1 MHISYTN
8 PADPATSFFDYAKQH
23 GLALFPLRADTKT
36 PACENGFY
44 DATSSAADW
53 RTWRTQGHQ
62 LGISACLSN
71 IVLIDVD
78 AHGDRDEAWA
88 QFATWCAEI
97 GIDLPEPYGHSPNG
111 GWHFAFRCPVGFDPQ
126 KHRGF
131 DKVMISHFRALA
143 AGEEDGERISVR
155 NRAYNVAPGS
165 AFGGRPYLLAV
176 DAPPPIP
183 YSERTAPLFA
193 LLKRPDGNAT
203 TGPVPDAVGGV
214 SHDGI
219 RYDQLCWWIGKKLER
234 WNSGAE
240 TLGNDEWISI
250 GKRIKL
256 SFPGEDGLKA
266 FLAMSWADQHETIT
280 RRWWNPGDFKTEGE
294 NLETLP
300 ALLKRDV
307 TWMFGS
313 AFGCPKPPTCPV
325 PLPNQIPAEILEQY
339 SREREQHQAAL
350 LGPLPD
356 HPELPIG
363 QANALTDYWAHLP
376 SGRMIYERTGEL
388 FSASSVDKHIGRVKD
403 AMKTEGPGTLATTWL
418 SQHRFVKSM
427 GWAPGE
433 PKIIDGKVLTSDGWI
448 RSAGDRT
455 FNRYVPPHVDHI
467 EGDVSK
473 WLNHVEAIYP
483 GEADHI
489 IKWLA
494 HRVQRPGDKV
504 NHALVF
510 IGSQGIGKDTILKPA
525 TVAIGSN
532 NFKQITAKTFFNS
545 EWNDYLQSVI
555 LRINEVHDLGGESR
569 YGFYDATKD
578 VITNPPEAHR
588 INTKHVPQYAA
599 VNVCGVIMTSN
610 HLDAL
615 YLAPD
620 DRRHFVCVS
629 TRSQEDFTPG
639 YWDDI
644 NAWFESGGNEAIA
657 HYLANLDLSA
667 FNAKAPPPKTAAWHM
682 VVAAGV
688 APESGDLADVI
699 ESMGQPEALT
709 LAMLKARTPGDSQ
722 LRLMF
727 EDAKLRRAIPKRL
740 AECGYVALSNPDA
753 RDSGG
758 RWRMSGGKTTIYARQ
773 AMPEPDRLAAA
784 RLLSSSAVEPPP
796 IPPRP

>member
-1 MHISYTN
+1 MSIVGFEVPSSVG
-8 PADPATSFFDYAKQH
+8 SFLDYAERNS
-23 GLALFPLRADTKT
+23 LALFPLRADTKT

-44 DATSSAADW
+44 GATTATSDW
-53 RTWRTQGHQ
+53 HAWHMQGHQ
-62 LGISACLSN
+62 LAISACLSGL
-71 IVLIDVD
+71 VLIDVD
-78 AHGDRDEAWA
+78 AHGDREEAWA
-88 QFATWCAEI
+88 QFAAWCAEI
-97 GIDLPEPYGHSPNG
+97 GIDVPTPYGHSPNG
-111 GWHFAFRCPVGFDPQ
+111 GWHFAFRCPVEFDPHS
-126 KHRGF
+126 HRGHESV
-131 DKVMISHFRALA
+131 KVSHFRPLA
-143 AGEEDGERISVR
+143 PGEADRERISVR

-165 AFGGRPYLLAV
+165 AFSGRPYILATNP
-176 DAPPPIP
+176 PPPIP
-183 YSERTAPLFA
+183 YSAKTAPLFA
-193 LLKRPDGNAT
+193 LLKRPEAAT
-203 TGPVPDAVGGV
+203 VTGPVPDAVGGV

-234 WNSGAE
+234 WASGLE
-240 TLGNDEWISI
+240 TLSNDDWISI

-266 FLAMSWADQHETIT
+266 FLAMSWEDQHDVIT
-280 RRWWNPGDFKTEGE
+280 RRWWNPADFKTEGE
-294 NLETLP
+294 NLETLQ
-300 ALLKRDV
+300 ALLKRDI
-307 TWMFGS
+307 TWIFGS
-313 AFGCPKPPTCPV
+313 VIGCPQPPVCPV
-325 PLPNQIPAEILEQY
+325 PLPIPAEILEQHR
-339 SREREQHQAAL
+339 REREQYQAAI

-356 HPELPIG
+356 HPELPID
-363 QANALTDYWAHLP
+363 QANALNDYWAHLP
-376 SGRMIYERTGEL
+376 SGKMIYERTGEL
-388 FSASSVDKHIGRVKD
+388 FNAGSVDKHIGRVKD

-433 PKIIDGKVLTSDGWI
+433 PKIIDGRVLTNDGWI
-448 RSAGDRT
+448 RSSGDKT
-455 FNRYVPPHVDHI
+455 FNRYVPPHIEHI

-473 WLNHVEAIYP
+473 WLNHIRFIYP
-483 GEADHI
+483 SESEHI
-489 IKWLA
+489 VMWLG

-525 TVAIGSN
+525 ISAIGTH

-610 HLDAL
+610 HHDAL

-629 TRSQEDFTPG
+629 TKTQDDFAPA

-644 NAWFESGGNEAIA
+644 NAWFDDGGNEAVA
-657 HYLANLDLSA
+657 YYLANLDLAA

-699 ESMGQPEALT
+699 ESLGKPDALT
-709 LAMLKARTPGDSQ
+709 LQMVKAKTPGDSQ
-722 LRLMF
+722 LRMLF
-727 EDAKLRRAIPKRL
+727 EDAKLRRAVPKRL
-740 AECGYVALSNPDA
+740 AECGYVAIANPDA
-753 RDSGG
+753 RESGG
-758 RWRMSGGKTTIYARQ
+758 RWRVHGGKTTIYARQ
-773 AMPEPDRLAAA
+773 ELTEEGRLAAA
-784 RLLSSSAVEPPP
+784 RSLSATASPSVPP
-796 IPPRP
+796 IPSRS

>member
-1 MHISYTN
+1 MQISYTN
-8 PADPATSFFDYAKQH
+8 PVEIATFFEYAQQN

-44 DATSSAADW
+44 DATTSAADW
-53 RTWRTQGHQ
+53 HTWRAQGHQ
-62 LGISACLSN
+62 LGISACLSGL
-71 IVLIDVD
+71 VLIDVD

-88 QFATWCAEI
+88 QFAAWCAEI
-97 GIDLPEPYGHSPNG
+97 GIDVPPPYCHSPSG
-111 GWHFAFRCPVGFDPQ
+111 GWHFAYQCPADFDPQ
-126 KHRGF
+126 KHRGHESI
-131 DKVMISHFRALA
+131 KISHFRSLA
-143 AGEEDGERISVR
+143 PGEEDRERISIR

-165 AFGGRPYLLAV
+165 AFGGCPYLLAG

-183 YSERTAPLFA
+183 YSEKTAPLFA
-193 LLKRPDGNAT
+193 LLKRAEGASV

-219 RYDQLCWWIGKKLER
+219 HYDQLVWWIGKKVER
-234 WNSGAE
+234 WTSGAE

-266 FLAMSWADQHETIT
+266 FLAMSWEDRHDQVT
-280 RRWWNPGDFKTEGE
+280 RRWWNPADFKTEGE

-300 ALLKRDV
+300 ALLKRDA

-313 AFGCPKPPTCPV
+313 VLGCPQPPKCPV
-325 PLPNQIPAEILEQY
+325 PLPVQIPAEIIERY
-339 SREREQHQAAL
+339 KREREQYQTAA

-356 HPELPIG
+356 HPELPID

-388 FSASSVDKHIGRVKD
+388 FNSASVDKHIGRVKD
-403 AMKTEGPGTLATTWL
+403 AMKTEGPGTLASTWL

-433 PKIIDGKVLTSDGWI
+433 PKIIENRVLTIDGWI
-448 RSAGDRT
+448 RSHGDRT
-455 FNRYVPPHVDHI
+455 FNRYVPPHVERI

-473 WLNHVEAIYP
+473 WLSHIQAIYP

-489 IKWLA
+489 VMWLA
-494 HRVQRPGDKV
+494 HRVQRPGEKV

-525 TVAIGSN
+525 ITAIGPQ

-555 LRINEVHDLGGESR
+555 LRINEAHDLGGESR

-599 VNVCGVIMTSN
+599 ANVCGVVMTSN

-629 TRSQEDFTPG
+629 TRTQDDFTPA
-639 YWDDI
+639 YWDEI
-644 NAWFESGGNEAIA
+644 NAWFENGGNEAVA
-657 HYLANLDLSA
+657 HYLADLDLA
-667 FNAKAPPPKTAAWHM
+667 GFNAKAPPPKTAAWHM

-688 APESGDLADVI
+688 APESGDLSDVI
-699 ESMGQPEALT
+699 ESMGKPDALT
-709 LAMLKARTPGDSQ
+709 LAMVRSHTPGDSQ
-722 LRLMF
+722 LRLLF

-740 AECGYVALSNPDA
+740 AECGYVAVTNPEA

-758 RWRMSGGKTTIYARQ
+758 RWRVPGGRISIYARQ
-773 AMPEPDRLAAA
+773 ELTEQDRLAAA
-784 RLLSSSAVEPPP
+784 RRITVAAAVPPP
-796 IPPRP
+796 VPART

>member
-1 MHISYTN
+1 MSEE
-8 PADPATSFFDYAKQH
+8 FLDYAERN

-44 DATSSAADW
+44 DATTATADW
-53 RTWRTQGHQ
+53 HAWRTQGHQ
-62 LGISACLSN
+62 LGISACLSGL
-71 IVLIDVD
+71 VLIDVD
-78 AHGDRDEAWA
+78 AHADRDEAWLH
-88 QFATWCAEI
+88 FTRWCDEI
-97 GIDLPEPYGHSPNG
+97 GIDVPTPYGHSPNG
-111 GWHFAFRCPVGFDPQ
+111 GWHFAFRCPVDFDPH
-126 KHRGF
+126 KHRGHESV
-131 DKVMISHFRALA
+131 KVSHFRPLA
-143 AGEEDGERISVR
+143 PGEADRERISIR

-165 AFGGRPYLLAV
+165 AFGGRPYLLATNP
-176 DAPPPIP
+176 PPPIP
-183 YSERTAPLFA
+183 YSEKTAPLFA
-193 LLKRPDGNAT
+193 LLKRPEAAT
-203 TGPVPDAVGGV
+203 VTGPVPDAVGGV

-234 WNSGAE
+234 WDSGLE
-240 TLGNDEWISI
+240 TLSNDDWISI

-266 FLAMSWADQHETIT
+266 FLAMTWEDKHDMIT
-280 RRWWNPGDFKTEGE
+280 RRWWNPADFKTEGE
-294 NLETLP
+294 NLETLQ
-300 ALLKRDV
+300 ALLKRDI
-307 TWMFGS
+307 TWIFGS
-313 AFGCPKPPTCPV
+313 VIGCPQPPVCPV
-325 PLPNQIPAEILEQY
+325 PLPVQIPAEIHEQY
-339 SREREQHQAAL
+339 RREREQYQAAM

-356 HPELPIG
+356 HPELPID
-363 QANALTDYWAHLP
+363 QAHALNDYWAHLP
-376 SGRMIYERTGEL
+376 SGKIIYERTGEL
-388 FSASSVDKHIGRVKD
+388 FNPGSVDKHIGRVKD

-433 PKIIDGKVLTSDGWI
+433 PKIIDGRVLTNDGWI
-448 RSAGDRT
+448 RSFGDKT
-455 FNRYVPPHVDHI
+455 FNRYVPPHVEHI

-473 WLNHVEAIYP
+473 WLNHIRFIYP
-483 GEADHI
+483 GESEHI
-489 IKWLA
+489 VMWLA

-525 TVAIGSN
+525 ISAIGTH

-555 LRINEVHDLGGESR
+555 LRINEIHDLGGESR

-629 TRSQEDFTPG
+629 TKTQDDFAPA

-644 NAWFESGGNEAIA
+644 NAWFANGGNEAVA
-657 HYLANLDLSA
+657 YYLANLDLTA

-699 ESMGQPEALT
+699 ESLGKPDALT
-709 LAMLKARTPGDSQ
+709 LQMVKAKTPGDSH
-722 LRLMF
+722 LRMLF
-727 EDAKLRRAIPKRL
+727 EDAKLRRAVPKRL
-740 AECGYVALSNPDA
+740 AECGYVAIANPDA
-753 RDSGG
+753 RESGG
-758 RWRMSGGKTTIYARQ
+758 RWRVPGGKTTIYARQ
-773 AMPEPDRLAAA
+773 ELSEDGRLAAA
-784 RLLSSSAVEPPP
+784 RSLSATASPSVPP
-796 IPPRP
+796 IPSRH

>member
-1 MHISYTN
+1 MID
-8 PADPATSFFDYAKQH
+8 AFFDYAEQH
-23 GLALFPLRADTKT
+23 GMALFPLLSDTKT
-36 PACENGFY
+36 PACAHGFY
-44 DATSSAADW
+44 DATLDSTDW
-53 RTWRTQGHQ
+53 KAWRQKGHQ
-62 LGISACLSN
+62 LGISACLSGL
-71 IVLIDVD
+71 VLLDVD

-88 QFATWCAEI
+88 QFAAWCAEI
-97 GIDLPEPYGHSPNG
+97 GIDVPTPYGHSPSG
-111 GWHFAFRCPVGFDPQ
+111 GWHFAFRCPPGFDPH
-126 KHRGF
+126 KHRGHH
-131 DKVMISHFRALA
+131 KVRISHFRPETAPA
-143 AGEEDGERISVR
+143 DDGERISVR
-155 NRAYNVAPGS
+155 NLAYNVAPGS
-165 AFGGRPYLLAV
+165 AFGGRPYLLAA

-183 YSERTAPLFA
+183 YSDKTAPLFDV
-193 LLKRPDGNAT
+193 LKRPEGGPI

-214 SHDGI
+214 SHDGV

-234 WNSGAE
+234 WSSGVE
-240 TLGNDEWISI
+240 MLGNDEWISI

-266 FLAMSWADQHETIT
+266 FLAMSWAEQRETIT
-280 RRWWNPGDFKTEGE
+280 RRWWNPADFKTEGE
-294 NLETLP
+294 NLETLL
-300 ALLKRDV
+300 AMLKRDI
-307 TWMFGS
+307 TWMFKEQ
-313 AFGCPKPPTCPV
+313 FGCPQPQMCPGRV
-325 PLPNQIPAEILEQY
+325 PVQIPAETLEQHR
-339 SREREQHQAAL
+339 REREQYQAAL

-356 HPELPIG
+356 HPELPID
-363 QANALTDYWAHLP
+363 QAHALNDYWAHLP
-376 SGRMIYERTGEL
+376 SGKMIYERTGEL
-388 FSASSVDKHIGRVKD
+388 FSPSSVDKHIGRVKD
-403 AMKTEGPGTLATTWL
+403 AMRTEGPGALATTWL

-433 PKIIDGKVLTSDGWI
+433 PKIIEGKVLTIDGWI
-448 RSAGDRT
+448 RSPGDRT
-455 FNRYVPPHVDHI
+455 FNRYVPPYIERV

-473 WLNHVEAIYP
+473 WLNHISAIYP
-483 GEADHI
+483 EEADHI
-489 IKWLA
+489 VQWLA

-525 TVAIGSN
+525 ITAIGSQ

-599 VNVCGVIMTSN
+599 ANVCGVIMTSN

-629 TRSQEDFTPG
+629 TRTQDDFDPV
-639 YWDDI
+639 YWDRI
-644 NAWFESGGNEAIA
+644 NAWFENGGSEAVA
-657 HYLANLDLSA
+657 HFLANLDLTA

-688 APESGDLADVI
+688 APESGDLSDVI
-699 ESMGQPEALT
+699 ESMGKPDALT
-709 LAMLKARTPGDSQ
+709 LQMIRARTPGDSQ

-740 AECGYVALSNPDA
+740 AECGYVAVTNPDA

-758 RWRMSGGKTTIYARQ
+758 RWRTPCGKTTIYARQ
-773 AMPEPDRLAAA
+773 ELAEPDRVAAA
-784 RLLSSSAVEPPP
+784 RQITFVAVAPPLVP
-796 IPPRP
+796 MRS